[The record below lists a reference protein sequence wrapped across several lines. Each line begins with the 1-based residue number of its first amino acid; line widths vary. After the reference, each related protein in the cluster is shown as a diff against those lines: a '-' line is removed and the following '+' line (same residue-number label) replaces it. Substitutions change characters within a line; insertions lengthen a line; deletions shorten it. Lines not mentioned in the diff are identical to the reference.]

1 MGEIAAF
8 YSYKG
13 GVGRTMALVN
23 TAVALARLGRRVLVV
38 DFDLEAPGLPSYQAF
53 QSAECERG
61 LVDYVN
67 SYRTTGIAP
76 NASEFIAS
84 CEVEG
89 SKVEGSKVEPLGGLC
104 KSFWCFRIF

>member
-1 MGEIAAF
+1 MFIVTF

-89 SKVEGSKVEPLGGLC
+89 SKVWLMPAGRHTKRGYTEALNS
-104 KSFWCFRIF
+104 ID